1 MYQQKKMT
9 RGLFGAAIA
18 ITLISLTLTKP
29 LGQQRLTPNLSE
41 DKSTSIEGHVLA
53 YVDTLVF
60 GAGVGPQY
68 AKFIFGV
75 ETKGTKTREVT
86 PVLIAYAFHK
96 KDGPPT
102 DSSYDYSK
110 RYELRVV
117 REPMCDESVS
127 ALSYEKN
134 EDETGKQLP
143 PTCVLR
149 FLEGAPKD
157 LLKPDSVLPCYVLTP
172 RNYQELK

>member
-1 MYQQKKMT
+1 MT
-9 RGLFGAAIA
+9 RGLFGPAIA
-18 ITLISLTLTKP
+18 ITFISLTLTNP
-29 LGQQRLTPNLSE
+29 LGQKRPTAGVSE
-41 DKSTSIEGHVLA
+41 DKTNSIEGRTLA

-96 KDGPPT
+96 KDGPPP
-102 DSSYDYSK
+102 DSFYDHSK
-110 RYELRVV
+110 LYELRVV

-143 PTCVLR
+143 PTYVLR

-157 LLKPDSVLPCYVLTP
+157 ILKPDSVLPCYVLTP
-172 RNYQELK
+172 RNYQVLK